1 MEQQGK
7 ATDKTARAR
16 GYIVSLWPALPFMGF
31 GFCAAW
37 NALAQGTAWLSPI
50 ETNGTAIT
58 NLTMVIN
65 IATGVCL
72 LVAGI
77 LGGRM
82 TQILT
87 DRRFTSAAGI
97 VAALAS
103 QAGCALSVLRASLEH
118 LCLPCRAGF
127 SHVGAAP

>member
-7 ATDKTARAR
+7 ATGKITRAH

-50 ETNGTAIT
+50 ETNGIAVT

-65 IATGVCL
+65 IAMG
-72 LVAGI
+72 
-77 LGGRM
+77 
-82 TQILT
+82 
-87 DRRFTSAAGI
+87 
-97 VAALAS
+97 
-103 QAGCALSVLRASLEH
+103 LS
-118 LCLPCRAGF
+118 
-127 SHVGAAP
+127 